1 MLSSL
6 LLAAS
11 LAQPTPAPTV
21 VLNSFLESTQFYL
34 AAAEPMVRFS
44 TLQIGF
50 APSGVFKCELLVK
63 EGDKT
68 LHTMQ
73 FRDTIGKA
81 GVFSMVRSRTP
92 GSVSLGTSDGARS
105 FEVMVDGKLA
115 GKFDFTLKK
124 VSGGDPLDP
133 KTSWQM
139 TGPWKE
145 RAYISHKPDDGYRQD
160 AYAVFWV
167 AFDELKPGDPTV
179 VATLKKGSTIVA
191 IGDKR
196 RPSGPGYSRFE
207 QPLIKPDRNVIGVK
221 ELAGMSGLHTL
232 EVAQGTTVLRKWT
245 FNFANGGIAPHALSD
260 HLKASPTEWLAPRKM
275 DGNAVSPFLMHWLTL
290 AK

>member
-1 MLSSL
+1 MLSAL
-6 LLAAS
+6 ALAAS
-11 LAQPTPAPTV
+11 LAQPTPAPSV
-21 VLNSFLESTQFYL
+21 VPNSFMESTQFYL

-44 TLQIGF
+44 ALQIAF
-50 APSGVFKCELLVK
+50 APTGVFKCELLVK

-73 FRDTIGKA
+73 FRNPTARA
-81 GVFSMVRSRTP
+81 GVFSMVMSRTP
-92 GSVSLGTSDGARS
+92 GSVSLGTSDGPRS

-115 GKFDFTLKK
+115 GKFDFTLKR

-133 KTSWQM
+133 KTSWQL

-145 RAYISHKPDDGYRQD
+145 RAFIRHKPDDGYRQD

-167 AFDELKPGDPTV
+167 ALDELKPGDPTV

-191 IGDKR
+191 VGDKR

-207 QPLIKPDRNVIGVK
+207 QPFIKPDKNAIGVK
-221 ELAGMSGLHTL
+221 ELASMSGLHTF
-232 EVAQGTTVLRKWT
+232 EVTQGTTVIRKWT

-260 HLKASPTEWLAPRKM
+260 HLKASPTEWLAPRMM
-275 DGNAVSPFLMHWLTL
+275 DGNGMSPFTMHWLTL